1 MLTRRSSPLNTV
13 LQQNKRMIYAFSH
26 GRSLS
31 PNQIFRRLILI
42 NGAFNVIFLL
52 NIHCNVVGPPTLL
65 YSGSSKC
72 KIIRFCLSFV
82 PPRSPFLFFLPA
94 WTDTSV
100 TERAASSERRKE
112 EISFSLFGR
121 FYTPTLIRYVRFGQ
135 RQYSNIFRG
144 CETKPQVIDFQAADA
159 LLMPPFK
166 AVCSKDVENLSPL
179 R

>member
-13 LQQNKRMIYAFSH
+13 LQQNKRMIYAFGH

-52 NIHCNVVGPPTLL
+52 NIHCNVVAPPFPLL

-72 KIIRFCLSFV
+72 KILRFCLSFV
-82 PPRSPFLFFLPA
+82 PPRRPLLFFLPV

-112 EISFSLFGR
+112 EISFLFLAD
-121 FYTPTLIRYVRFGQ
+121 FTLRLLSDMFDLDKDNTATSSEDVRQ
-135 RQYSNIFRG
+135 NPKLSTSRQ
-144 CETKPQVIDFQAADA
+144 
-159 LLMPPFK
+159 LM
-166 AVCSKDVENLSPL
+166 LY
-179 R
+179 